1 MTAVDVTALFL
12 GLVEGRHGHFGLESG
27 YHGRLWF
34 DLDPLFAEPRR
45 VEPFVGALA
54 ASLRQYG
61 VEAVCGPLLGGA
73 FLAQLVAHALGAEF
87 HFTRRGDEAEA
98 GKLYG
103 ASYRL
108 PAALRERVKGKR
120 VAVVD
125 DVMSAGSSLRATFEE
140 LRAHGAEVPVAGAL
154 LVLGT
159 RGADFF
165 AAHGVAV
172 EAVARD
178 AYQTWEPTRCPL
190 CAAGV
195 PLEDTA
201 APPA

>member
-1 MTAVDVTALFL
+1 MTATDVTALFL
-12 GLVEGRHGHFGLESG
+12 GLVEGRRGHFRLESG

-54 ASLRQYG
+54 ASLRQHE

-87 HFTRRGDEAEA
+87 YFTRRGGEPTA
-98 GKLYG
+98 GGLYA

-108 PAALRERVKGKR
+108 PAALGWRAKGKR

-125 DVMSAGSSLRATFEE
+125 DVMSAGSSLRATYEE

-178 AYQTWEPTRCPL
+178 EYQTWEPSR
-190 CAAGV
+190 
-195 PLEDTA
+195 
-201 APPA
+201 

>member
-1 MTAVDVTALFL
+1 MTATDVTALFL
-12 GLVEGRHGHFGLESG
+12 GLVEGRRGHFRLESG

-34 DLDPLFAEPRR
+34 DLDPLFAEPGR

-87 HFTRRGDEAEA
+87 YFTRRVGAPAA
-98 GKLYG
+98 GGLYA

-108 PAALRERVKGKR
+108 PAALRRRAEGKR

-125 DVMSAGSSLRATFEE
+125 DVMSAGSSLRATCEE

-154 LVLGT
+154 LVLGA

-165 AAHGVAV
+165 AARGVAV

-178 AYQTWEPTRCPL
+178 EYQTWEPAGCPL

-195 PLEDTA
+195 PVEDTSTA
-201 APPA
+201 

>member
-1 MTAVDVTALFL
+1 VTTLFL
-12 GLVEGRHGHFGLESG
+12 GLVSGRHGHFRLESG
-27 YHGRLWF
+27 HHGRLWF
-34 DLDPLFAEPRR
+34 DLDALFAEPRR

-54 ASLRQYG
+54 AVLRPYG
-61 VEAVCGPLLGGA
+61 ADAVCGPLLGGA
-73 FLAQLVAHALGAEF
+73 FLAQLVAHALGTEFWFTERTDAPRAE
-87 HFTRRGDEAEA
+87 G
-98 GKLYG
+98 LYA

-108 PAALRERVKGKR
+108 PSALRGRAEGRR

-125 DVMSAGSSLRATFEE
+125 DVMSAGSSLRATCVE
-140 LRAHGAEVPVAGAL
+140 LLTHGATVGVVGAL

-165 AAHGVAV
+165 AAQGVAV

-178 AYQTWEPTRCPL
+178 EYQTWEPAGCPL

-195 PLEDTA
+195 PLEDVS